1 MDFRVRIVLILRAFE
16 GGRSNEQAYKV
27 IIEAMRKESLGRK
40 QSVEQ
45 KGSAQDQGAGTG
57 SAP

>member
-27 IIEAMRKESLGRK
+27 IIEALRKESLARK

-45 KGSAQDQGAGTG
+45 KGGAQDQGAGTG